1 LPEIVQNAVNNLSNV
16 NNGSYADKLSVGQ
29 ALEKSLSIGT
39 DLSTFNV
46 LQEVFK
52 NAGTEAEKL
61 A

>member
-39 DLSTFNV
+39 DLSTFNA

-52 NAGTEAEKL
+52 NAGTEAGKL